1 MHQQGVHVIVAVTT
15 YAVRATDAQRYTIS
29 LEVQSET
36 AVQIRHVTLADIV
49 ASGVG
54 VVTAIYSC
62 CLDIC
67 VRVLEL
73 VLVYGCDV
81 VVSFLSVFNQVGA
94 CVTEASL
101 VGIVVCR
108 VGRLSLFTDTFVMN
122 HVVVCGGVTYGHTTG
137 HYHALLRT
145 ILVVAVDRHLEHLV
159 AIVTA
164 VDAQIQLNITH
175 IQQVTLQ
182 VKLDT
187 MVLHGGVVD
196 IVSAVTQRRC
206 YVARE
211 EHVIRFLVEEI
222 ELCIQVFGNRE
233 LQTEVHC
240 TGALPGQ
247 LGVAFVAPYICL
259 LAVYVLYIIAV
270 GKHHVADILVT
281 QNTPT

>member
-1 MHQQGVHVIVAVTT
+1 
-15 YAVRATDAQRYTIS
+15 
-29 LEVQSET
+29 
-36 AVQIRHVTLADIV
+36 
-49 ASGVG
+49 
-54 VVTAIYSC
+54 
-62 CLDIC
+62 
-67 VRVLEL
+67 
-73 VLVYGCDV
+73 
-81 VVSFLSVFNQVGA
+81 
-94 CVTEASL
+94 
-101 VGIVVCR
+101 
-108 VGRLSLFTDTFVMN
+108 MN

-164 VDAQIQLNITH
+164 VDAQIQFDITH
-175 IQQVTLQ
+175 IQQVTFQ
-182 VKLDT
+182 IKLDT

-259 LAVYVLYIIAV
+259 LAVYVLYIIMV
-270 GKHHVADILVT
+270 GKHHVADILITQYTPAQTQLTVLEPISSLGSFHEVLVREVPCSSDRTEVT
-281 QNTPT
+281 PAVTFGKLRRTIRTVVGGNQVAVVVVVRYGCQC